1 MTTSTKHF
9 YNYLYKKDLF
19 LHFKYFLFLNLL
31 EENILLIPKKITKPN
46 KLIIT
51 LAWSVLCHHGMIYRN
66 TPLAVG
72 SRYMKWFNPEDW
84 NDFPFSEWCCWVVVS
99 LSLSVLT
106 VIVKI
111 VLIVKIYS
119 RLLRT
124 TLWGL
129 MSTLPIYQTY
139 LN

>member
-1 MTTSTKHF
+1 M
-9 YNYLYKKDLF
+9 
-19 LHFKYFLFLNLL
+19 
-31 EENILLIPKKITKPN
+31 
-46 KLIIT
+46 
-51 LAWSVLCHHGMIYRN
+51 
-66 TPLAVG
+66 
-72 SRYMKWFNPEDW
+72 
-84 NDFPFSEWCCWVVVS
+84 S